1 MIGLNFKILMKK
13 YELVTELNLK
23 KQRKTTQHAF
33 SLLYITLPLS
43 KALYIFTASVKGTH
57 KI

>member
-13 YELVTELNLK
+13 YELVTELNL
-23 KQRKTTQHAF
+23 RKTTQHAF